1 MSTGNQ
7 LNLSLLTW
15 PDHKLPSCHGSCA
28 SWIARLFVVF
38 KRHQNVETWGL
49 RRSENPHNLW
59 LVSVCLQ
66 LIFSYRI
73 NKILP
78 ESKRSSCFLC
88 WREIIQMLSR
98 CIVSI
103 FLYIILGILYVTG
116 YLNSMERTPM
126 KPSICSLLIRTFS
139 QRVPIWIGVP
149 LTHTI
154 HVQFIHP
161 YILSYKTSTQMEV
174 QMP

>member
-1 MSTGNQ
+1 MDPAHLG
-7 LNLSLLTW
+7 LHDVRGFLSDTKMW
-15 PDHKLPSCHGSCA
+15 RHGVYTKD
-28 SWIARLFVVF
+28 W
-38 KRHQNVETWGL
+38 K
-49 RRSENPHNLW
+49 PHNLW

-66 LIFSYRI
+66 LIFRYRI
-73 NKILP
+73 NKIYKILP
-78 ESKRSSCFLC
+78 ESKRTSCFLC

-98 CIVSI
+98 CIFF
-103 FLYIILGILYVTG
+103 FLHISLGILYVTG

-126 KPSICSLLIRTFS
+126 KPSICSLFIRTFG

-154 HVQFIHP
+154 HVRFIHP
-161 YILSYKTSTQMEV
+161 YILFYKTWTQMEV